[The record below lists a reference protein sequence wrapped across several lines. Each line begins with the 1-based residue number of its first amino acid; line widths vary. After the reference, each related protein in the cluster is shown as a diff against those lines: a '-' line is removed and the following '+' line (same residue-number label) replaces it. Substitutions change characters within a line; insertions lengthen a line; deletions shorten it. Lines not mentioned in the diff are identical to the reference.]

1 MVAEERFLKS
11 YKIHALQAVGWEG
24 VWGLALLCTG
34 LAVVYQVP
42 YGPDRCGGVGPW
54 GGGAGARDC
63 LENTW
68 AAVGE
73 IGGNGVL
80 FAALV
85 GNLVSISMFNFCG
98 ISVTKALSATHRT
111 VLDSVRTM
119 AIWGVSLALG
129 WQTFEPLQV
138 VGFATLLS
146 GTLVY
151 NELLTLPCLPRPAP
165 AEEADKAWPAPESLS
180 TPFLE
185 EGRGPG
191 GACCQGAA
199 AAGAGR
205 VV

>member
-111 VLDSVRTM
+111 V
-119 AIWGVSLALG
+119 
-129 WQTFEPLQV
+129 
-138 VGFATLLS
+138 
-146 GTLVY
+146 
-151 NELLTLPCLPRPAP
+151 
-165 AEEADKAWPAPESLS
+165 
-180 TPFLE
+180 
-185 EGRGPG
+185 G
-191 GACCQGAA
+191 GALTGCCFPVQG
-199 AAGAGR
+199 GTRIINLRLYSNRISCRSSSEKNIDYSIYLGYFKPM
-205 VV
+205 